1 MLCEQCGHK
10 MLKHANSVT
19 FRKNGRYIEVPD
31 VTFFQCQHC
40 RNKVF
45 EQAEMQRIKNILK
58 SWGYFD
64 N

>member
-10 MLKHANSVT
+10 MCEHVNSAT
-19 FRKNGRYIEVPD
+19 FRKNGHYIEIPD
-31 VTFFQCQHC
+31 VTFFQCQCC

-45 EQAEMQRIKNILK
+45 EQAEMQRIKSILK
-58 SWGYFD
+58 ARGYFD